1 MEKIQ
6 NTSTMV
12 KQNRSELKR
21 QYTISVAKK
30 DSGFQARATLK
41 VIGGVKNPRLT
52 AYSGISQSDAVCKIL
67 NKMAERLTEYRNMN
81 LLRKESCLNIYDSI
95 MISMQELNLTSN
107 SDVMDSA
114 TAVFKILTSINN
126 TNIPTT
132 IYPQSN
138 IYQNN
143 NQSVQF
149 NNVFQ
154 TSSITLEE
162 KNKLEFFEQNQVTPV
177 ISKDFETVALE
188 WFEHEKSLTEKSEDN
203 PKPLS
208 PKTVQGY
215 NSPLTDV
222 LIPYFKDKQICLIT
236 EKNIKELINSINGY
250 RTKEIVYIVLKMLFD
265 FAREKNYIFYTPRIR
280 KPQKPYAEEEESIIF
295 IESDRQ
301 DVWLDY
307 FETENT
313 DVSLLFETM
322 LLTGLRPEEACG
334 LKWCAIDETSNELI
348 INNAY
353 KDYPIY
359 DGVRIIGHERGD
371 GRLKTTESYRKIPLN
386 PRLKKI
392 LLEHKEKQQRLFK
405 LFKTKWNENSYI
417 FVNQYR
423 RPYVPENLSK
433 CMRTFI
439 KKYELEYMTPYGL
452 RHSFAT
458 FCSEEGMEEIVLMRL
473 MGHSDFNTT
482 QKYYICVSSKR
493 KKQAMEQV
501 YKHIF
506 KNEYRTENIS

>member
-41 VIGGVKNPRLT
+41 VIGGAKNPRIT
-52 AYSGISQSDAVCKIL
+52 AYSGISPSDAVCKIL
-67 NKMAERLTEYRNMN
+67 NKMAERLIEYRNMS
-81 LLRKESCLNIYDSI
+81 LLKKEICLNIYDSI
-95 MISMQELNLTSN
+95 MISIQDLNLTSN
-107 SDVMDSA
+107 SEVMESA

-222 LIPYFKDKQICLIT
+222 LIPYFKDKQICFIT
-236 EKNIKELINSINGY
+236 EQNIKELINSINGY

-265 FAREKNYIFYTPRIR
+265 FAREKNYIFYTPRI
-280 KPQKPYAEEEESIIF
+280 S
-295 IESDRQ
+295 
-301 DVWLDY
+301 V
-307 FETENT
+307 
-313 DVSLLFETM
+313 
-322 LLTGLRPEEACG
+322 
-334 LKWCAIDETSNELI
+334 
-348 INNAY
+348 
-353 KDYPIY
+353 
-359 DGVRIIGHERGD
+359 
-371 GRLKTTESYRKIPLN
+371 
-386 PRLKKI
+386 
-392 LLEHKEKQQRLFK
+392 
-405 LFKTKWNENSYI
+405 
-417 FVNQYR
+417 FV
-423 RPYVPENLSK
+423 K
-433 CMRTFI
+433 
-439 KKYELEYMTPYGL
+439 
-452 RHSFAT
+452 
-458 FCSEEGMEEIVLMRL
+458 
-473 MGHSDFNTT
+473 
-482 QKYYICVSSKR
+482 
-493 KKQAMEQV
+493 
-501 YKHIF
+501 
-506 KNEYRTENIS
+506 